1 MRLII
6 QSIFVPLLA
15 MKRKCLLEIWLEN
28 IWIWPGLWLIII
40 VIVFYYALLMEE
52 VDKSNIPKIL
62 ADRLN
67 GTLTIDQFAVTFI
80 RVMDEYIK

>member
-1 MRLII
+1 
-6 QSIFVPLLA
+6 
-15 MKRKCLLEIWLEN
+15 
-28 IWIWPGLWLIII
+28 
-40 VIVFYYALLMEE
+40 MEE

-67 GTLTIDQFAVTFI
+67 GTLTIDQFAVTF

>member
-1 MRLII
+1 
-6 QSIFVPLLA
+6 
-15 MKRKCLLEIWLEN
+15 
-28 IWIWPGLWLIII
+28 
-40 VIVFYYALLMEE
+40 MEE

-67 GTLTIDQFAVTFI
+67 GILTIDQFAVTFI

>member
-1 MRLII
+1 M
-6 QSIFVPLLA
+6 
-15 MKRKCLLEIWLEN
+15 
-28 IWIWPGLWLIII
+28 
-40 VIVFYYALLMEE
+40 IVFYYALLMEE